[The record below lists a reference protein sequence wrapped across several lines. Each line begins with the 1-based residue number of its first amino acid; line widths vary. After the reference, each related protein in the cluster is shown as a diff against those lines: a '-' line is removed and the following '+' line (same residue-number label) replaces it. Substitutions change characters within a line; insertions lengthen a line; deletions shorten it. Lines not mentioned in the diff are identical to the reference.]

1 MTTDY
6 KKLVCQLIAEGY
18 VTLEE
23 VKAVGEKIKP
33 VGKVKEGPSW
43 DSAKLL
49 MSELKQLIIANGHKP
64 FSETQENLASLE
76 KLIRIDKH
84 TEAEVRE
91 VMFFAM
97 SDDFWSSVILSP
109 ANLRKHYEKIV
120 AKQVRLGKVKP
131 PVVVVSP
138 PATEFLDKMAKATE
152 ESKPMPKGFKEAL
165 KKGKK

>member
-33 VGKVKEGPSW
+33 AGKIKEGPTW

-49 MSELKQLIIANGHKP
+49 MSELKQFIIANGHKP

-91 VMFFAM
+91 VMLFAM
-97 SDDFWSSVILSP
+97 GDDFWSSVILSP

-120 AKQVRLGKVKP
+120 AKQVRLGKQKP
-131 PVVVVSP
+131 PVAVVRQP
-138 PATEFLDKMAKATE
+138 DTELFDKMAKALE
-152 ESKPMPKGFKEAL
+152 EARPMPKNFKDVF
-165 KKGKK
+165 KKDKN

>member
-1 MTTDY
+1 MIRFRR
-6 KKLVCQLIAEGY
+6 LHLAASC
-18 VTLEE
+18 
-23 VKAVGEKIKP
+23 IKP
-33 VGKVKEGPSW
+33 QLSFKLYTVG
-43 DSAKLL
+43 
-49 MSELKQLIIANGHKP
+49 ININ
-64 FSETQENLASLE
+64 N
-76 KLIRIDKH
+76 
-84 TEAEVRE
+84 RE